1 MCDGCDR
8 WKRRLRCIAE
18 SRWSRARSPDMKR
31 LVSVLRYQLAQLR
44 RRLPRGRRGVF
55 VLALGAAGTLTGAM
69 LLAGGSVVSEAS
81 PYLRSGIDDAPPR
94 LVAIVPGCR
103 VHPDGTPSAM
113 LEDRLAAALALYR
126 AGKVEK
132 ILVSGDHG
140 APEYDEVAA
149 MRRWLEARGVAGEDV
164 FSDHAGFRTLD
175 TMMRAAEVFGV
186 EGAIVCTQRFH
197 LARAVFLARR
207 AGIDAVGVPADR
219 RVYKGARLN
228 ELRETYARAAAFLDV
243 NVLHTSPRFLGE
255 RIPITGDGRETRGPG
270 SVQ

>member
-1 MCDGCDR
+1 
-8 WKRRLRCIAE
+8 
-18 SRWSRARSPDMKR
+18 MKR
-31 LVSVLRYQLAQLR
+31 LVSVVLHQLRQLR
-44 RRLPRGRRGVF
+44 RRLPRGKRGLAV
-55 VLALGAAGTLTGAM
+55 VALGAAGTLTGAL
-69 LLAGGSVVSEAS
+69 LLAGGSVVREAS
-81 PYLRSGIDDAPPR
+81 PYLRSGIDDAPQR
-94 LVAIVPGCR
+94 FVAIVPGCR

-113 LEDRLAAALALYR
+113 LEDRLATALALYR

-140 APEYDEVAA
+140 APEYDEVTA
-149 MRRWLEARGVAGEDV
+149 MRRWLEARGAKGEDV

-175 TMMRAAEVFGV
+175 TMVRAAEVFGV

-219 RVYKGARLN
+219 RTYRGARLN

-243 NVLHTSPRFLGE
+243 RVLGKGPRFAGPK
-255 RIPITGDGRETRGPG
+255 IPITGDGRATQGDDPLR
-270 SVQ
+270 